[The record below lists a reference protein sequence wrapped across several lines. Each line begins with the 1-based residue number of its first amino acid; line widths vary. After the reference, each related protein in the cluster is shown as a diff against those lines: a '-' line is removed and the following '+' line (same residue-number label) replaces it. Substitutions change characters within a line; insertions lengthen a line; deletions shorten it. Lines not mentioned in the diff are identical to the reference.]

1 MLLTP
6 TDMPLMPFF
15 TRLGIDARVIP
26 TMSNYTVS
34 KKKKRPQYSRHNFVK
49 FSHSFVIFGTNHP
62 DISAY

>member
-34 KKKKRPQYSRHNFVK
+34 KKKRG
-49 FSHSFVIFGTNHP
+49 HSILGITLSNLVTVL
-62 DISAY
+62 